1 MNLPQ
6 VPTLVD
12 TVLLKVVSRCNLNC
26 SYCYVYHLGDDGWR
40 KQPKCMSE
48 PVLSATIQ
56 RLSELYAHQRQ
67 PISVVLHGGEPLL
80 IGTNRLRELCRRLRN
95 GLPPPCEIHV
105 QTNGILVSDDVID
118 IFIRYNVGVS
128 ISIDGT
134 SDVHNR
140 FRVDHAG
147 RGSHRRVL
155 DAISRLTTRINARH
169 LFAGVL
175 AVVDPTSDP
184 DAVYTALKATGAPSI
199 DFLVR
204 DGNHDRLPYMKAS
217 VNSTE
222 YGNWMVKL
230 LDIYLSDPEPPRVRI
245 FDDMLRLIL
254 GGKAQKEGVGKTD
267 YGILVIETDGR
278 VSKNDT
284 LKVAYNAADQFEAES
299 WSILSDSL
307 VDIVHSQTYADYYQ
321 QQRPT
326 ASACRACH
334 EYNICGG
341 GMVAHRW
348 SDDRGFDNPSIFCA
362 DQLLLIRR
370 MREWVAHCAVA

>member
-6 VPTLVD
+6 IPTLVD
-12 TVLLKVVSRCNLNC
+12 TVLLKVASRCNLNC

-40 KQPKCMSE
+40 KQPKFMSE
-48 PVLSATIQ
+48 SVQNATIQ
-56 RLSELYAHQRQ
+56 RLSELYTHQKQ

-95 GLPPPCEIHV
+95 ILPPPCEIHV
-105 QTNGILVSDDVID
+105 QTNGLLVSDDVID

-155 DAISRLTTRINARH
+155 NAINRLTTRMDARP

-184 DAVYTALKATGAPSI
+184 DTVYTSLKTTGAPSI

-204 DGNHDRLPYMKAS
+204 DGNHDRLPFMKAS

-222 YGNWMVKL
+222 YGNWMVRL

-254 GGKAQKEGVGKTD
+254 GGRAQKEGVGKTD
-267 YGILVIETDGR
+267 YGILVIETDGQ

-370 MREWVAHCAVA
+370 MREWVAQSAVA